1 MRSNQ
6 TFILF
11 AYGEMEKKEKKSVR
25 TDEEL
30 AKKLD
35 EIFDKNSSVLTLPS
49 GREIN
54 DNEWMHE
61 DADLL
66 LVEFLKQL
74 GYEKTVEKYYEMK
87 KYFRYA

>member
-1 MRSNQ
+1 
-6 TFILF
+6 
-11 AYGEMEKKEKKSVR
+11 MEKEEKKSER

-54 DNEWMHE
+54 DNERMHE

-87 KYFRYA
+87 EHFRYA

>member
-1 MRSNQ
+1 M
-6 TFILF
+6 
-11 AYGEMEKKEKKSVR
+11 EMAKKEEKKSER

-54 DNEWMHE
+54 DNE
-61 DADLL
+61 
-66 LVEFLKQL
+66 
-74 GYEKTVEKYYEMK
+74 
-87 KYFRYA
+87 

>member
-1 MRSNQ
+1 ME
-6 TFILF
+6 TIK
-11 AYGEMEKKEKKSVR
+11 EEKKAER

-35 EIFDKNSSVLTLPS
+35 EVFEKNSRVLKLPIS
-49 GREIN
+49 WREIN

-87 KYFRYA
+87 QYFRYA